1 MVMRDRRVVIGVA
14 SAAVLMLA
22 LLSLTF
28 CVARGRHA
36 GGPPGQPAQHGML
49 QVEMGKQDSKMEP
62 GKPLRC
68 FVGGQFVGEQTLA
81 DCAKKNG
88 VAAQSLDV
96 GLDQTGQMAA
106 AQEGQT
112 ALTPLPVVTAQAP
125 PPTVAVITPTTQ
137 PLTRNPP
144 PPVAED
150 SSGGQCLRFVGGQ
163 WRDAPGGS
171 LQACARSL
179 FDGRCVRPGD
189 ALYGRFG
196 SQTLRLVPGRVEI
209 ANDNRSFRTL
219 VEQTQDC
226 SLP

>member
-1 MVMRDRRVVIGVA
+1 MGLHDRRVVIGVV
-14 SAAVLMLA
+14 SGGVLLLA
-22 LLSLTF
+22 LLTLTF

-36 GGPPGQPAQHGML
+36 SGPPGQPVQHGML

-68 FVGGQFVGEQTLA
+68 FVNGQFVGEQTLA

-106 AQEGQT
+106 APEGQT
-112 ALTPLPVVTAQAP
+112 ALTALPVVTAQAP
-125 PPTVAVITPTTQ
+125 PPTVAVIAPAA
-137 PLTRNPP
+137 P
-144 PPVAED
+144 PPVRTAPAAPEEP
-150 SSGGQCLRFVGGQ
+150 SGQCLRFAGGQ
-163 WRDAPGGS
+163 WRDSSGGS
-171 LQACARSL
+171 LQACARAL

-196 SQTLRLVPGRVEI
+196 GQTLRLVPGRVEI
-209 ANDNRSFRTL
+209 SNDNRIFRTL
-219 VEQTQDC
+219 TEQASDC

>member
-1 MVMRDRRVVIGVA
+1 MGLHDRRVVIGVA
-14 SAAVLMLA
+14 SAVVLLLA

-49 QVEMGKQDSKMEP
+49 QVEMGKQDAKMEP

-125 PPTVAVITPTTQ
+125 PPTVAVIAPTAAPAARITPPTS
-137 PLTRNPP
+137 PDDP
-144 PPVAED
+144 
-150 SSGGQCLRFVGGQ
+150 SGQCLRFAGGQ
-163 WRDAPGGS
+163 WRDAQGGS
-171 LQACARSL
+171 LQGCARAL

-196 SQTLRLVPGRVEI
+196 GQTLRLVPGRVEI
-209 ANDNRSFRTL
+209 SNDNRSFRTL
-219 VEQTQDC
+219 VEQGPDC